1 MKNVKVY
8 NKQNELVSDLNHYED
23 PTEFI
28 NHVVSTNYF
37 GKPQRWVRA
46 KEILVNG
53 TIEEPESV
61 LWHSEHYEDVD
72 VLDTEDR
79 DNGSGSLVKY
89 VLLRADYTV
98 EVQDVTEQL
107 NKERRVSELKVL
119 LSESDFRVAPDY
131 FAELPQ
137 SEQTKWVSTRS
148 AWRNELR
155 TLLK

>member
-1 MKNVKVY
+1 MN
-8 NKQNELVSDLNHYED
+8 NN
-23 PTEFI
+23 P
-28 NHVVSTNYF
+28 
-37 GKPQRWVRA
+37 
-46 KEILVNG
+46 
-53 TIEEPESV
+53 
-61 LWHSEHYEDVD
+61 WHSEHYKETD
-72 VLDTEDR
+72 VLDTEYR
-79 DNGSGSLVKY
+79 DDGSGSLIKY

-131 FAELPQ
+131 FAELPA
-137 SEQTKWVSTRS
+137 SEQSKWLSARS

>member
-119 LSESDFRVAPDY
+119 LSESDFRVVPDY
-131 FAELPQ
+131 FAELPK
-137 SEQTKWVSTRS
+137 SEQSKWVSTRS

>member
-46 KEILVNG
+46 KETLVNG
-53 TIEEPESV
+53 NSNEPESWV
-61 LWHSEHYEDVD
+61 WHSEHYEDSD
-72 VLDTEDR
+72 VLDTEYR
-79 DNGSGSLVKY
+79 DDGRGSLVKY

-119 LSESDFRVAPDY
+119 LSESDFRVCPDY
-131 FAELPQ
+131 YAELPP
-137 SEQTKWVSTRS
+137 SEQSKWLSARS